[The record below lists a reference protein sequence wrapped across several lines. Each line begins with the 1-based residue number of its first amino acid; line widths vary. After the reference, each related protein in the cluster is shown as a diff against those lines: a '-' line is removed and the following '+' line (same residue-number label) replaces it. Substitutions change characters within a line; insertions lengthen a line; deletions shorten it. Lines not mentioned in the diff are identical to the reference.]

1 MFSRAIPLC
10 CALLLAMVV
19 VSPAQ
24 KKKSKKEKK
33 EEITQVHEVPPD
45 PPAAVTVETG
55 RLEFLVSPMSGK
67 GLLSAQVR
75 EAIKALKAQS
85 KGGQIVK
92 LRAFV
97 AGTGDLRRVQ
107 AIVSEEFSE
116 KHLPIPALST
126 IQVGLLPA
134 EGAQVVMEAVV
145 VAKKPVNPHG
155 LGLLSGMGG
164 YGKEEPDQVL
174 PMLDRAL
181 TDLAKASQVA
191 GSYKS
196 DVMRVTCMLS
206 SLTQINEVRTR
217 VATAFPSAVF
227 TAFQAQ
233 RGHGVALAECEG
245 VVRLAKDP
253 AEPVVF
259 MNPTDMAPSP
269 RFSKFVLV
277 NAPRLVLTGTQVA
290 FNFEENDVRL
300 AFQRMTKV
308 LDAQKSGMKQVV
320 FSNLYPISNRI
331 LETARKVRFEFFDPA
346 KPPASTALV
355 FEGLPS
361 MDASLAIE
369 LVAVPQ

>member
-1 MFSRAIPLC
+1 
-10 CALLLAMVV
+10 
-19 VSPAQ
+19 
-24 KKKSKKEKK
+24 
-33 EEITQVHEVPPD
+33 
-45 PPAAVTVETG
+45 
-55 RLEFLVSPMSGK
+55 
-67 GLLSAQVR
+67 
-75 EAIKALKAQS
+75 
-85 KGGQIVK
+85 
-92 LRAFV
+92 
-97 AGTGDLRRVQ
+97 LRRVQ

-181 TDLAKASQVA
+181 TDLAKAAQIA

-259 MNPTDMAPSP
+259 MNPTDMEPSP

>member
-1 MFSRAIPLC
+1 MFIRAFLLC
-10 CALLLAMVV
+10 FALLFAMA
-19 VSPAQ
+19 PLLTAQ

-33 EEITQVHEVPPD
+33 EEITQVHEIPPD
-45 PPAAVTVETG
+45 PPAAVTVETR
-55 RLEFLVSPMSGK
+55 RLDFLVSPMSGK

-116 KHLPIPALST
+116 KRLPIPALST

-145 VAKKPVNPHG
+145 VAKKVVNPNG

-191 GSYKS
+191 ESYKS
-196 DVMRVTCMLS
+196 DVVRVTCMLS
-206 SLTQINEVRTR
+206 SLAQIGEVRTR

-233 RGHGVALAECEG
+233 RGHAVALAECEG
-245 VVRLAKDP
+245 VVRLAKAP
-253 AEPVVF
+253 AAPVVL
-259 MNPTDMAPSP
+259 MNPEDMAPSP
-269 RFSKFVLV
+269 RFSKFVLI
-277 NAPRLVLTGTQVA
+277 NAPRVVLTGTQVA

-300 AFQRMTKV
+300 AFQRMAKV
-308 LDAQKSGMKQVV
+308 LEGQKTGMKQVV
-320 FSNLYPISNRI
+320 FSNLYPISNRM
-331 LETARKVRFEFFDPA
+331 LETVRKVRFEFFDTA

-369 LVAVPQ
+369 LVAIPE

>member
-1 MFSRAIPLC
+1 MAVEL
-10 CALLLAMVV
+10 
-19 VSPAQ
+19 PAQ

-33 EEITQVHEVPPD
+33 EEMTQVHEVPPD
-45 PPAAVTVETG
+45 PPSAVTAETG
-55 RLEFLVSPMSGK
+55 RLEFMVSPMTGK

-75 EAIKALKAQS
+75 DAIKALKSQS

-116 KHLPIPALST
+116 KRLPIPALST

-145 VAKKPVNPHG
+145 VARKVVNANG

-164 YGKEEPDQVL
+164 YGTEEPDQVL

-181 TDLAKASQVA
+181 GDLAKASQMA

-196 DVMRVTCMLS
+196 DVVRVTCMLS
-206 SLTQINEVRTR
+206 SLSQIAEVRTR

-233 RGHGVALAECEG
+233 RGHAVALAECEG
-245 VVRLAKDP
+245 IVRLAKAP
-253 AEPVVF
+253 ADPVVF
-259 MNPTDMAPSP
+259 MNPEEMGPSP

-277 NAPRLVLTGTQVA
+277 NTPRLVLTGTQVA

-300 AFQRMTKV
+300 AFQRMAKV
-308 LDAQKSGMKQVV
+308 LDGQKSGMKRVV

-331 LETARKVRFEFFDPA
+331 LETARKVRFEFFDTA

-369 LVAVPQ
+369 LVAVPE

>member
-10 CALLLAMVV
+10 CALLLAMAPVL
-19 VSPAQ
+19 PAQ

-33 EEITQVHEVPPD
+33 EEITQVLDVPPD
-45 PPAAVTVETG
+45 PPSAVTVETG

-75 EAIKALKAQS
+75 EAIKALKSQA

-107 AIVSEEFSE
+107 AIVSDEFSE
-116 KHLPIPALST
+116 KRLPIPALST

-145 VAKKPVNPHG
+145 VAKKAMNPHG

-181 TDLAKASQVA
+181 TDLAKASLVA

-196 DVMRVTCMLS
+196 DVVKITCMLS
-206 SLTQINEVRTR
+206 SLAQIQEVRTR
-217 VATAFPSAVF
+217 VAVAFPSAVF

-233 RGHGVALAECEG
+233 RGHGEALAECEG
-245 VVRLAKDP
+245 VVRLAKAP
-253 AEPVVF
+253 ATPVIF
-259 MNPTDMAPSP
+259 MNPEDMVPSP
-269 RFSKFVLV
+269 RFSKFVLI
-277 NAPRLVLTGTQVA
+277 NAPRVVLTGTQVA

-300 AFQRMTKV
+300 AFQRMAKV
-308 LDAQKSGMKQVV
+308 LEGQKSSMKQVV

-331 LETARKVRFEFFDPA
+331 LETARKVRFDFFDTA
-346 KPPASTALV
+346 QPPASTALV

>member
-1 MFSRAIPLC
+1 MLIRALPLC
-10 CALLLAMVV
+10 CVLLLATALDL
-19 VSPAQ
+19 PAQ

-33 EEITQVHEVPPD
+33 EEITQVLEIPPD
-45 PPAAVTVETG
+45 PPAAVTVDTE
-55 RLEFLVSPMSGK
+55 RLEFIVSPLSGK

-75 EAIKALKAQS
+75 DALKALKAQT

-97 AGTGDLRRVQ
+97 AGTGDLRRVP

-116 KHLPIPALST
+116 KRLPIPALST

-181 TDLAKASQVA
+181 TDLAKASQLA

-196 DVMRVTCMLS
+196 DVVRVTCMLS
-206 SLTQINEVRTR
+206 SLAQISEVRTR
-217 VATAFPSAVF
+217 VATAFPAAVF

-259 MNPTDMAPSP
+259 MNPADMEPSP

-277 NAPRLVLTGTQVA
+277 KTPRLVLTGTQVA
-290 FNFEENDVRL
+290 FNFEDNDVRL
-300 AFQRMTKV
+300 AFQRMAKV
-308 LDAQKSGMKQVV
+308 LEGQKASMKQVV

-331 LETARKVRFEFFDPA
+331 LETARKVRFEFFDTA

>member
-10 CALLLAMVV
+10 CALLLATAIVL
-19 VSPAQ
+19 PAQ

-45 PPAAVTVETG
+45 PPAAVTVETD
-55 RLEFLVSPMSGK
+55 RLEFIVSPMSGK

-75 EAIKALKAQS
+75 DAIKALKSQT

-116 KHLPIPALST
+116 KKLPIPTLST
-126 IQVGLLPA
+126 IQVGLLPM

-145 VAKKPVNPHG
+145 VAKKPVNAHG

-181 TDLAKASQVA
+181 ADLAKASQVA

-196 DVMRVTCMLS
+196 DVLKVTCMLS
-206 SLTQINEVRTR
+206 SLAQIAEVRTR
-217 VATAFPSAVF
+217 VATAFPSAIF

-233 RGHGVALAECEG
+233 RGHGVSLAECEG
-245 VVRLAKDP
+245 VVRLTKAP
-253 AEPVVF
+253 AQPVAF
-259 MNPTDMAPSP
+259 LNPEDMQPSP

-300 AFQRMTKV
+300 AFQRMAKV
-308 LDAQKSGMKQVV
+308 LEGQKSGMKQVV

-331 LETARKVRFEFFDPA
+331 LETARKVRFEFFDAA